1 MRWTTNPPAL
11 PGIQVEGGAVRCRGS
26 WTVDLVGRV
35 ERRMSSLTWP
45 AGVEVVIDASG
56 VNAMDTAGAWLLRR
70 TALILERN
78 GRAVTLR
85 LRPEHEALLG
95 RVSASAYLGPPPP
108 ARERVNV
115 VESLGRKAWSAAG
128 ELGRLVSFAG
138 ETAVTGRRALTGPLR
153 ARRRQVLQQV
163 ETAGFGAFP
172 TAALLSFSIG
182 ALIAYQA
189 SSLFRPMGAGV
200 LVADLVGLAM
210 LRDLAPL
217 LTAIIV
223 AARSGSAY
231 AAQIGAMKMT
241 GEIDSLRA
249 IGTSPVEVLV
259 LPRIAALALALP
271 LLAVAA
277 DVLGV
282 AGGMVVAHSELA
294 IHPGEFLGRLA
305 RVVHP
310 SDYLIGLA
318 KAPVFGVLV
327 ATVGCFQGLHV
338 DDDTDSV
345 GRRTTAA
352 VVQSMFLV
360 IVADAY
366 VNILSRV
373 VGI

>member
-1 MRWTTNPPAL
+1 
-11 PGIQVEGGAVRCRGS
+11 
-26 WTVDLVGRV
+26 
-35 ERRMSSLTWP
+35 MSSLTWP

-70 TALILERN
+70 TALTLERN